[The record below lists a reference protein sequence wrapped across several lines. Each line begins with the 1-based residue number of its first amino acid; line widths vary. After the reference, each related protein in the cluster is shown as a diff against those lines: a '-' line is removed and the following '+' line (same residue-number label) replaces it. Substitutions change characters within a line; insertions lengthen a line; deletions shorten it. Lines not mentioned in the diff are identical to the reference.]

1 MDKVTGYVTGVNGNL
16 VAATFSG
23 SVRKNEV
30 GYVLVGDDRLKG
42 EVIRVNGDTASMQ
55 IYEMTNGIQV
65 GDKVELSGELMS
77 VELGPGLLTQVFDG
91 LQNPLPELAQQ
102 CGFFLQRGVYLDP
115 IPNKDWE
122 FTPLVKPG
130 DHVSAGDAV
139 GSVPEGLFTHLIMV
153 PFGLKD
159 QGWRV
164 KSVREK
170 GVYNVR
176 DTVAVLENESGEEK
190 ELTMVFSWPVKQPI
204 RCYEERLRPDETLV
218 TKLRSIDTFLP
229 VAKGGTFCVPG
240 PFGAGK
246 TVLQHMEA
254 KNADVDV
261 VIVAACGERAGE
273 VVEVLKEFPEL
284 VDPRTGRSL
293 MERTII
299 ICNTSSMPVA
309 AREASVYTGITIAE
323 YFRDMGYDVAVIAD
337 STSRWAEAL
346 REMSGRLEEMPGEEG
361 YPAYLASRLAQFYER
376 AGSVACIGSDD
387 RRGSL
392 TAVGAVSPPGGDL
405 SEPVSQGTM
414 RIVKVFWSLDSS
426 LAYRR
431 HFPAINWLNSY
442 SLYLDTMKP
451 WFDEHYGPAF
461 MENRG
466 KAMSLLQEE
475 NELNEIVQL
484 VGKDS
489 LSPRDQL
496 TLEIARMLREDFL
509 QQNAFMDVDSY
520 SSFDRQLRLLAL
532 ILHYED
538 LCRDAI
544 AKNVELPAL
553 FAIPARERLGWA
565 KYAAAEEYAANYQQV
580 HDEMDSE
587 IAALIEKAGEDA

>member
-130 DHVSAGDAV
+130 DHVTAGDAV

-190 ELTMVFSWPVKQPI
+190 ELTMVFS
-204 RCYEERLRPDETLV
+204 
-218 TKLRSIDTFLP
+218 SFLIIFMDRG
-229 VAKGGTFCVPG
+229 ASEISTN
-240 PFGAGK
+240 FG
-246 TVLQHMEA
+246 LNHSYS
-254 KNADVDV
+254 D
-261 VIVAACGERAGE
+261 I
-273 VVEVLKEFPEL
+273 L
-284 VDPRTGRSL
+284 
-293 MERTII
+293 
-299 ICNTSSMPVA
+299 
-309 AREASVYTGITIAE
+309 TGIILFFIIGCEFFITYRLQFRKKAE
-323 YFRDMGYDVAVIAD
+323 K
-337 STSRWAEAL
+337 
-346 REMSGRLEEMPGEEG
+346 EE
-361 YPAYLASRLAQFYER
+361 Q
-376 AGSVACIGSDD
+376 
-387 RRGSL
+387 
-392 TAVGAVSPPGGDL
+392 
-405 SEPVSQGTM
+405 
-414 RIVKVFWSLDSS
+414 
-426 LAYRR
+426 
-431 HFPAINWLNSY
+431 
-442 SLYLDTMKP
+442 
-451 WFDEHYGPAF
+451 
-461 MENRG
+461 
-466 KAMSLLQEE
+466 
-475 NELNEIVQL
+475 
-484 VGKDS
+484 
-489 LSPRDQL
+489 
-496 TLEIARMLREDFL
+496 
-509 QQNAFMDVDSY
+509 
-520 SSFDRQLRLLAL
+520 
-532 ILHYED
+532 
-538 LCRDAI
+538 
-544 AKNVELPAL
+544 
-553 FAIPARERLGWA
+553 
-565 KYAAAEEYAANYQQV
+565 
-580 HDEMDSE
+580 
-587 IAALIEKAGEDA
+587 

>member
-1 MDKVTGYVTGVNGNL
+1 MGKVIKVSGPLVVADGMADANMADVVRVGPKQLIGEILNMTG
-16 VAATFSG
+16 
-23 SVRKNEV
+23 
-30 GYVLVGDDRLKG
+30 DR
-42 EVIRVNGDTASMQ
+42 AS
-55 IYEMTNGIQV
+55 IQV
-65 GDKVELSGELMS
+65 YEETSGLGPGAEVVTTGAPLS
-77 VELGPGLLTQVFDG
+77 VELGPGLIESIYDG
-91 LQNPLPELAQQ
+91 IQRPLEEIRSMAGAHIPRGIQAPPLPEDKKW
-102 CGFFLQRGVYLDP
+102 G
-115 IPNKDWE
+115 
-122 FTPLVKPG
+122 FTPVAKPG
-130 DHVSAGDAV
+130 DAVVAGDV
-139 GSVPEGLFTHLIMV
+139 LGTVPETTSVLHKIMV
-153 PFGLKD
+153 PHRMDGTVEWVAEAGEYTIRDVIAK
-159 QGWRV
+159 
-164 KSVREK
+164 VRLAD
-170 GVYNVR
+170 GS
-176 DTVAVLENESGEEK
+176 LK
-190 ELTMVFSWPVKQPI
+190 ELTMVQKWPV
-204 RCYEERLRPDETLV
+204 RVGRPYRRKFPPSAPLQTGQRV
-218 TKLRSIDTFLP
+218 IDTMFP
-229 VAKGGTFCVPG
+229 VAKGGTAAVPG
-240 PFGAGK
+240 PFGSGK
-246 TVLQHMEA
+246 TVVQHQLA
-254 KNADVDV
+254 KWADVDIV
-261 VIVAACGERAGE
+261 VYIGCGERGNE
-273 VVEVLKEFPEL
+273 MTDVLREFPEL
-284 VDPRTGRSL
+284 TDPRTGETL
-293 MERTII
+293 MKRTVLIA
-299 ICNTSSMPVA
+299 NTSDMPVA

-323 YFRDMGYDVAVIAD
+323 YFRDMGYAVAVIAD

-361 YPAYLASRLAQFYER
+361 YPAYLVSRLAQFYER
-376 AGSVACIGSDD
+376 AGVVQCLGSEE
-387 RRGSL
+387 RTGSL

-405 SEPVSQGTM
+405 SEPVAQGTM
-414 RIVKVFWSLDSS
+414 RIVKVFWSLDAS

-431 HFPAINWLNSY
+431 HFPAIHWLNSY
-442 SLYLDTMKP
+442 SLYLDSLRP
-451 WFDEHYGPAF
+451 WFDEHLGQAF
-461 MENRG
+461 MQNRDH
-466 KAMSLLQEE
+466 AMHLLQEE